1 MNAIPRNFQSSSAA
15 RPLGGDV
22 DGRQSSPSQAAAG
35 HLYSRT
41 AFHACSIAAL
51 TGSGLFITTIGAHVG
66 IATASILAVCAVAS
80 IICGCTALGL
90 RAFGK

>member
-1 MNAIPRNFQSSSAA
+1 MNMMVKPVL
-15 RPLGGDV
+15 P
-22 DGRQSSPSQAAAG
+22 AG
-35 HLYSRT
+35 ASEREPATRLSRRYSRT
-41 AFHACSIAAL
+41 AFQACSIAAL